1 MNSFLFWVTYCG
13 VLKSTTKPRKEK
25 KANNKDKAIMS
36 SVKMTA
42 TTFNEIS
49 MIFIYI
55 GLSVW
60 GSFFVDV
67 AVMILRTRE
76 IASRR

>member
-1 MNSFLFWVTYCG
+1 MNSFLFRVTYCG
-13 VLKSTTKPRKEK
+13 VLKSTTKIRKEK
-25 KANNKDKAIMS
+25 KANNKEKAIIS

-55 GLSVW
+55 GLLV
-60 GSFFVDV
+60 
-67 AVMILRTRE
+67 
-76 IASRR
+76 